1 MSVVPTCFQTCA
13 RRSGWLDSVR
23 TLSSSFLLVFSF
35 REMLADQSSVALAG
49 LRPGS
54 GSAEV
59 ASLGSEAP
67 TVLSPRIFC
76 MERFGGLRPA
86 FERWRAQSCMGD
98 CLKGFL

>member
-1 MSVVPTCFQTCA
+1 
-13 RRSGWLDSVR
+13 
-23 TLSSSFLLVFSF
+23 
-35 REMLADQSSVALAG
+35 MLADQSSVALAG

-54 GSAEV
+54 GSAGV
-59 ASLGSEAP
+59 ASVGSEAP
-67 TVLSPRIFC
+67 TVLFRIFC

>member
-1 MSVVPTCFQTCA
+1 MQEDQV
-13 RRSGWLDSVR
+13 GWILSEHAHQ
-23 TLSSSFLLVFSF
+23 SSSLLLVYSF

-49 LRPGS
+49 LRLGS
-54 GSAEV
+54 GSAGV
-59 ASLGSEAP
+59 ASLGSEVP
-67 TVLSPRIFC
+67 TVFRIFC